1 MIPAIAA
8 PTIIPIP
15 LSVDDGNSY
24 SSSKSSKGRKPS
36 TVGVK
41 VGGGCIV

>member
-24 SSSKSSKGRKPS
+24 SSSSKGRKPS